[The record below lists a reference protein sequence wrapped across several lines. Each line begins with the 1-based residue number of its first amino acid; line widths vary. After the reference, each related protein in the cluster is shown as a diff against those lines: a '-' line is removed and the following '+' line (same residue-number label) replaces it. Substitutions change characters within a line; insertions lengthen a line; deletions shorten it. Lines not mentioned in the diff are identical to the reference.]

1 MIVEMVLKPGESRL
15 QKSKEH
21 GQLCLMLLSDEE
33 NSVNS
38 VVASLLVL
46 CSFIHLFLI
55 SIH

>member
-38 VVASLLVL
+38 VVASLIVL